1 MGATST
7 QKTSSILDLEARQK
21 ALQKDVDEA
30 TKAKLLDA
38 KREQLARHQDELRE
52 IASVTPENVP
62 LEAGGRKA
70 LTALVKKF
78 AVLKLKKAAGDVGR
92 ATYLW
97 TLEEWEAELS
107 QRFPPTRT
115 PDANRLINEVKDWLD
130 EWPRI
135 LVAIA
140 EESHRKHVRDTNPQ
154 KMHLEQEIA
163 KLKGDLGVK

>member
-38 KREQLARHQDELRE
+38 KREQLARHQAELKE
-52 IASVTPENVP
+52 IASVTPANIIPEHEAKTLKGIVAGFADAA
-62 LEAGGRKA
+62 LEKA
-70 LTALVKKF
+70 HGDIAR
-78 AVLKLKKAAGDVGR
+78 AVVN
-92 ATYLW
+92 W
-97 TLEEWEAELS
+97 TPVEWEAELS
-107 QRFPPTRT
+107 QRFPPTLA
-115 PDANRLINEVKDWLD
+115 PNANKLIFEVGAWLD
-130 EWPRI
+130 QFPKI
-135 LVAIA
+135 LRAIA
-140 EESHRKHVRDTNPQ
+140 VERHRLYIQRTTPQ